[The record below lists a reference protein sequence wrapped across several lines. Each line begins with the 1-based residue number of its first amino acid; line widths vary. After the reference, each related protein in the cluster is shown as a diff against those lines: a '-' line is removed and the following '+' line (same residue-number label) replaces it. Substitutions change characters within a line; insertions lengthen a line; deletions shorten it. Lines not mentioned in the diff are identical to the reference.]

1 MKNCLSGLGT
11 ALFLSLTLA
20 APAKA
25 DACSY
30 RMGPFLSQDAAQA
43 AAQQARYLGFEA
55 SGVWGQGGLYSDWSN
70 RRYFFNVFYS
80 AERFRGRS
88 TRPARAPNPRL
99 PRRFRPFC
107 APPTGAFCPRSRR
120 MPHFDGKMGG
130 KTRFRA

>member
-1 MKNCLSGLGT
+1 MKAKNFLLGLGL
-11 ALFLSLTLA
+11 ALFLSLRLA

-70 RRYFFNVFYS
+70 RRYFFNVFY
-80 AERFRGRS
+80 E
-88 TRPARAPNPRL
+88 
-99 PRRFRPFC
+99 C
-107 APPTGAFCPRSRR
+107 
-120 MPHFDGKMGG
+120 
-130 KTRFRA
+130 